1 MHKAVRVHETG
12 GPDVLRYE
20 DVETPSPA
28 AGEALVRHT
37 AIGLNFIDTYFRTG
51 LYPAP
56 AGLPFI
62 PGNEGAGVV
71 EALGEGVTDLAVGDR
86 VAYAAGL
93 GAYAEKRVIPA
104 DRLVKIPDGVSDEQ
118 AAGMMLKGMTAWYLL
133 RRTHAVKPGET
144 ILFHAAAGGVGLIA
158 GQWAKHLGANVIGT
172 AGSPDKI
179 ELALAHGYDEVINYR
194 EQDFVAEVA
203 RLTGGKKCAVV
214 YDSVGKDTYPGSLD
228 CLRPFGLFV
237 SFGQSSGP
245 IEGFS
250 LAHLSQKGSLFATR
264 PTLFTYVAARED
276 LVQAAGELFDLVA
289 RGIVTININQR
300 YALKDAAQA
309 HRDLEGRKTTGT
321 TVLVP

>member
-1 MHKAVRVHETG
+1 MHKAIRVHETG

-20 DVETPSPA
+20 DVETPAPGK
-28 AGEALVRHT
+28 GEALIRHT

-62 PGNEGAGVV
+62 PGNEGAGIV
-71 EALGEGVTDLAVGDR
+71 EAVGEGVSGLTAGDR

-93 GAYAEKRVIPA
+93 GAYAQKRVIAA
-104 DRLVKIPDGVSDEQ
+104 DRLVKVPDGVSDEQ

-194 EQDFVAEVA
+194 EQDFVAEID
-203 RLTGGKKCAVV
+203 RLTSGGKCDVV

-228 CLRPFGLFV
+228 CLKPFGLFV

-245 IEGFS
+245 IEGFN

-264 PTLFTYVAARED
+264 PTLFTYVAAREA
-276 LVQAAGELFDLVA
+276 LEQAAGELFDLVS

-300 YALKDAAQA
+300 YALKDAEQA